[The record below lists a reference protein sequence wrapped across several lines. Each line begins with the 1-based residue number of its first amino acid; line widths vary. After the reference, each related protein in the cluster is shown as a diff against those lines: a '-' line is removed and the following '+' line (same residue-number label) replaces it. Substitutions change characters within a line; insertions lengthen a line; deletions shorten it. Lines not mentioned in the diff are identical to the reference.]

1 MSQGHQLNI
10 LKALS
15 LVLISAAFSPVVL
28 AQAPES
34 GYDFKAFDSPE
45 GWAMAYNLATALNLA
60 TGPAEHRGV
69 FTWKIEAELASI
81 PHLSKEQQRVG
92 FGGFKPE
99 DMNKSPVFG
108 RARVSVALPAAVTA
122 ELSWTPPL
130 EIDGAKPESLFG
142 LALERELVSVG
153 AWRLGGRLHAVR
165 GHASADVTCSR
176 DVASNAPGSPSNL
189 FGCSGPSVDR
199 LRMNQQGAEVMLSRS
214 MFDGRLQ
221 PFVAYATTHFRPF
234 VEVEAPLFDS
244 VHFWE
249 LQSSGSVDTWTL
261 GARVA
266 ITPVWQSSVA
276 FSYTPLSVIRPR
288 MDNRQDDGFW
298 SLRIS
303 VARRSDNS

>member
-1 MSQGHQLNI
+1 MKLLRTFSV
-10 LKALS
+10 A
-15 LVLISAAFSPVVL
+15 LISAAISPVLL

-34 GYDFKAFDSPE
+34 GYDFEAFDSPE
-45 GWAMAYNLATALNLA
+45 GWAMAYTLASALNLGS
-60 TGPAEHRGV
+60 GPVEHRGL

-108 RARVSVALPAAVTA
+108 RARVSLALPAAVTA
-122 ELSWTPPL
+122 EFSWTPPL
-130 EIDGAKPESLFG
+130 ELDGAKPESLFG

-165 GHASADVTCSR
+165 GQVSADVTCSR
-176 DVASNAPGSPSNL
+176 DVASYAPGSPSNL

-214 MFDGRLQ
+214 LLDGRLQ
-221 PFVAYATTHFRPF
+221 PFVAYARTHFRPF

-244 VHFWE
+244 THFWE
-249 LQSSGSVDTWTL
+249 LQTSGSVDSLTL
-261 GARVA
+261 GARA
-266 ITPVWQSSVA
+266 TITPVWQSSVA

-288 MDNRQDDGFW
+288 MDNRQHDNFW
-298 SLRIS
+298 SLRVS
-303 VARRSDNS
+303 VARRSNNR

>member
-1 MSQGHQLNI
+1 MTL
-10 LKALS
+10 LRTLS
-15 LVLISAAFSPVVL
+15 VALISAAISPVLL

-34 GYDFKAFDSPE
+34 GYDFEAFDSPE
-45 GWAMAYNLATALNLA
+45 GWAMAYTLASALNLGS
-60 TGPAEHRGV
+60 GPAEHRGV

-108 RARVSVALPAAVTA
+108 RARVSLALPAAVTA

-165 GHASADVTCSR
+165 GDAAADVTCSR
-176 DVASNAPGSPSNL
+176 DVASYAPGSPSNL

-214 MFDGRLQ
+214 LFDGRLQ
-221 PFVAYATTHFRPF
+221 PFVAYARTHFRPF
-234 VEVEAPLFDS
+234 VEVEALLFDS
-244 VHFWE
+244 THFWE
-249 LQSSGSVDTWTL
+249 LQTSGSVDSLTL
-261 GARVA
+261 GARAA
-266 ITPVWQSSVA
+266 ITPVWQSSIA

-288 MDNRQDDGFW
+288 MDNRQHDNFW
-298 SLRIS
+298 SLRVA
-303 VARRSDNS
+303 VARRSNNR

>member
-1 MSQGHQLNI
+1 MKL
-10 LKALS
+10 LRTLS
-15 LVLISAAFSPVVL
+15 VALISAAISPVLL

-34 GYDFKAFDSPE
+34 GYDFEAFDSPE
-45 GWAMAYNLATALNLA
+45 GWAMAYTLASALNLGS
-60 TGPAEHRGV
+60 GPAEHRGL

-108 RARVSVALPAAVTA
+108 RARVSLALPAAVTA
-122 ELSWTPPL
+122 EFSWTPPL
-130 EIDGAKPESLFG
+130 ELDGAKPESLFG

-165 GHASADVTCSR
+165 GHVSADVTCSR
-176 DVASNAPGSPSNL
+176 DVASYAPGSPSNL

-214 MFDGRLQ
+214 LFDGRLQ
-221 PFVAYATTHFRPF
+221 PFVAYARTHFRPF

-244 VHFWE
+244 THFWE
-249 LQSSGSVDTWTL
+249 LQTSGSVDSLTL
-261 GARVA
+261 GARA
-266 ITPVWQSSVA
+266 TITPVWQSSVA

-288 MDNRQDDGFW
+288 MDNRQHDNFW
-298 SLRIS
+298 SLRVS
-303 VARRSDNS
+303 VARRSNNR

>member
-1 MSQGHQLNI
+1 MNT

-15 LVLISAAFSPVVL
+15 VALIITAISPVVL

-34 GYDFKAFDSPE
+34 GYDFEAFDSPE
-45 GWAMAYNLATALNLA
+45 GWAMAYTLASALNLGA
-60 TGPAEHRGV
+60 GPAEHRGL
-69 FTWKIEAELASI
+69 FSWKIEAELASI

-108 RARVSVALPAAVTA
+108 RARVSVALPSAVTA
-122 ELSWTPPL
+122 EFSWTPPL
-130 EIDGAKPESLFG
+130 ELDGAKPESLFG

-165 GHASADVTCSR
+165 GHVSADVTCSR
-176 DVASNAPGSPSNL
+176 DVASYAPGSPSNL
-189 FGCSGPSVDR
+189 YGCSGPSVDR
-199 LRMNQQGAEVMLSRS
+199 LRMHQQGAEVMLSRS

-221 PFVAYATTHFRPF
+221 PFVAYAKTHFRPF
-234 VEVEAPLFDS
+234 VEVEAPLFDTL
-244 VHFWE
+244 HFWE
-249 LQSSGSVDTWTL
+249 LETSGSVDTLSL
-261 GARVA
+261 GARLE

-288 MDNRQDDGFW
+288 MQNRQHDDFW
-298 SLRIS
+298 SLRVS
-303 VARRSDNS
+303 VARRSHDR

>member
-1 MSQGHQLNI
+1 MTL

-15 LVLISAAFSPVVL
+15 VALISTTISSAVF
-28 AQAPES
+28 AQAPGS
-34 GYDFKAFDSPE
+34 GYDFEAFDSPE
-45 GWAMAYNLATALNLA
+45 GWAMAHNLASALNLGS
-60 TGPAEHRGV
+60 GPAEHRGV
-69 FTWKIEAELASI
+69 FSWKIEAELASI
-81 PHLSKEQQRVG
+81 PHLSKAQQRVG

-153 AWRLGGRLHAVR
+153 PWSLGGRLHAVR

-176 DVASNAPGSPSNL
+176 DVASQAPGSPSNL

-214 MFDGRLQ
+214 LLDGRLQ
-221 PFVAYATTHFRPF
+221 PFVAYALTHFRPF

-244 VHFWE
+244 LHFWE
-249 LQSSGSVDTWTL
+249 LQSSGSVDTLTL

-288 MDNRQDDGFW
+288 MANRQHDDFW
-298 SLRIS
+298 SLRVS
-303 VARRSDNS
+303 VARRSQLR

>member
-1 MSQGHQLNI
+1 MKFLH
-10 LKALS
+10 ALS
-15 LVLISAAFSPVVL
+15 AALISAAISPAVL

-34 GYDFKAFDSPE
+34 GYDFVAFDSPE
-45 GWAMAYNLATALNLA
+45 GWAMAHNLASALNLG
-60 TGPAEHRGV
+60 TGPAEHHGL
-69 FTWKIEAELASI
+69 FSWKIEAELASI
-81 PHLSKEQQRVG
+81 PHLSKEQQRIG

-108 RARVSVALPAAVTA
+108 RARISVALPAAVTA

-142 LALERELVSVG
+142 LALERELVSIG
-153 AWRLGGRLHAVR
+153 AWRLGGRLQAVR

-176 DVASNAPGSPSNL
+176 DVAANAPGSPSNL

-199 LRMNQQGAEVMLSRS
+199 LRMHQQGAEVMLSRS

-244 VHFWE
+244 QHFWE
-249 LQSSGSVDTWTL
+249 LQSSGSVDTMTL

-288 MDNRQDDGFW
+288 MDNRQNDDFW

>member
-1 MSQGHQLNI
+1 MNR

-15 LVLISAAFSPVVL
+15 LVLISAAISPVLL

-34 GYDFKAFDSPE
+34 GYDFEAFDSPE
-45 GWAMAYNLATALNLA
+45 GWAMAYTLASALNLGS
-60 TGPAEHRGV
+60 GPAEHRGL

-108 RARVSVALPAAVTA
+108 RARVSLALPAAVTA

-142 LALERELVSVG
+142 LALERELVSIG

-165 GHASADVTCSR
+165 GHVSADVTCSR
-176 DVASNAPGSPSNL
+176 DVASYVPGSPSNL

-214 MFDGRLQ
+214 LFDGRLQ
-221 PFVAYATTHFRPF
+221 PFVAYARTHFRPF

-244 VHFWE
+244 TQFWE
-249 LQSSGSVDTWTL
+249 LQTSGSVDSLTL
-261 GARVA
+261 GARAA

-288 MDNRQDDGFW
+288 MDNRQHDNFW
-298 SLRIS
+298 SLRVS
-303 VARRSDNS
+303 VARRSNNR

>member
-1 MSQGHQLNI
+1 MKL
-10 LKALS
+10 LRTLS
-15 LVLISAAFSPVVL
+15 VALISAAISPVLL

-34 GYDFKAFDSPE
+34 GYDFEAFDSPE
-45 GWAMAYNLATALNLA
+45 GWAMAYTLASALNLGS
-60 TGPAEHRGV
+60 GPVEHRGL

-99 DMNKSPVFG
+99 DLNKSPVFG
-108 RARVSVALPAAVTA
+108 RARVSLALPAAVTA
-122 ELSWTPPL
+122 EFSWTPPL
-130 EIDGAKPESLFG
+130 ELDGAKPESLFG

-165 GHASADVTCSR
+165 GHVSADVTCSR
-176 DVASNAPGSPSNL
+176 DVASYAPGSPSNL

-214 MFDGRLQ
+214 LFDGRLQ
-221 PFVAYATTHFRPF
+221 PFVAYARTHFRPF

-244 VHFWE
+244 THFWE
-249 LQSSGSVDTWTL
+249 LQTSGSVDSLTL
-261 GARVA
+261 GARAA

-288 MDNRQDDGFW
+288 MDNRQHDNFW
-298 SLRIS
+298 SLRVS
-303 VARRSDNS
+303 VARRSNNR

>member
-1 MSQGHQLNI
+1 MAL

-15 LVLISAAFSPVVL
+15 VALISTTISSAVF

-34 GYDFKAFDSPE
+34 GYDFEAFDSPE
-45 GWAMAYNLATALNLA
+45 GWAMAHNLASALNLG

-69 FTWKIEAELASI
+69 FSWKIEAELASI
-81 PHLSKEQQRVG
+81 PHLSKAQQRVG

-153 AWRLGGRLHAVR
+153 PWSLGVRLHAVR

-176 DVASNAPGSPSNL
+176 DVASQAPGSPSNL

-199 LRMNQQGAEVMLSRS
+199 LRMDQQGAEVMLSRS
-214 MFDGRLQ
+214 LLDGRLQ

-244 VHFWE
+244 LHFWE
-249 LQSSGSVDTWTL
+249 LQSSGSVDTLTL

-288 MDNRQDDGFW
+288 MDNRQHDDFW
-298 SLRIS
+298 SLRVS
-303 VARRSDNS
+303 VARLSRLR

>member
-1 MSQGHQLNI
+1 MTL
-10 LKALS
+10 LRTLCVA
-15 LVLISAAFSPVVL
+15 LISAAISPVLL

-34 GYDFKAFDSPE
+34 GYDFEAFDSPE
-45 GWAMAYNLATALNLA
+45 GWAMAYTLASALNLGS
-60 TGPAEHRGV
+60 GPAEHRGV

-122 ELSWTPPL
+122 EFSWTPPL
-130 EIDGAKPESLFG
+130 ELDGAKPESLFG

-165 GHASADVTCSR
+165 GHVSADVTCSR
-176 DVASNAPGSPSNL
+176 DVASYAPGSPSNL

-199 LRMNQQGAEVMLSRS
+199 LRMNQQGAEVMLSLS
-214 MFDGRLQ
+214 LFDGRLQ
-221 PFVAYATTHFRPF
+221 PFVAYARTHFRPF

-244 VHFWE
+244 THFWE
-249 LQSSGSVDTWTL
+249 LQTSGSVDSLTL
-261 GARVA
+261 GARA
-266 ITPVWQSSVA
+266 TITPVWQSSVA

-288 MDNRQDDGFW
+288 MDNRQHDNFW
-298 SLRIS
+298 SLRVS
-303 VARRSDNS
+303 VARRSNNR

>member
-1 MSQGHQLNI
+1 MKL
-10 LKALS
+10 LRTLS
-15 LVLISAAFSPVVL
+15 VALISAAISPVLL

-34 GYDFKAFDSPE
+34 GYDFEAFDSPE
-45 GWAMAYNLATALNLA
+45 GWAMAYTLASALNLGS
-60 TGPAEHRGV
+60 GPVEHRGL

-108 RARVSVALPAAVTA
+108 RARVSLALPAAVTA
-122 ELSWTPPL
+122 EFSWTPPL
-130 EIDGAKPESLFG
+130 ELDGAKPESLFG

-165 GHASADVTCSR
+165 GQVSADVTCSR
-176 DVASNAPGSPSNL
+176 DVASYAPGSPSNL

-214 MFDGRLQ
+214 LLDGRLQ
-221 PFVAYATTHFRPF
+221 PFVAYARTHFRPF

-244 VHFWE
+244 THFWE
-249 LQSSGSVDTWTL
+249 LQTSGSVDSLTL
-261 GARVA
+261 GARA
-266 ITPVWQSSVA
+266 TITPVWQSSVA

-288 MDNRQDDGFW
+288 MDNRQHDNFW
-298 SLRIS
+298 SLRVS
-303 VARRSDNS
+303 VARRSNNR

>member
-1 MSQGHQLNI
+1 M
-10 LKALS
+10 LKPLA
-15 LVLISAAFSPVVL
+15 LVLMSAAISPAVL

-34 GYDFKAFDSPE
+34 GYDFEAFDSPE
-45 GWAMAYNLATALNLA
+45 GWAMAYTLASALNLG
-60 TGPAEHRGV
+60 TGPSEHRGV

-108 RARVSVALPAAVTA
+108 RTRVSVALPAALTA

-142 LALERELVSVG
+142 LALERELVSIG

-176 DVASNAPGSPSNL
+176 EVASHEPGSPSNL

-199 LRMNQQGAEVMLSRS
+199 LRMHQQGAEVMLSRS
-214 MFDGRLQ
+214 TFDGRLQ

-244 VHFWE
+244 LHYWE
-249 LQSSGSVDTWTL
+249 LQSSGTVDTFTL

-266 ITPVWQSSVA
+266 ITSVWQSSVA

-288 MDNRQDDGFW
+288 MTNRKHDDFW
-298 SLRIS
+298 SLRVS
-303 VARRSDNS
+303 VARLSRSR

>member
-1 MSQGHQLNI
+1 MKL
-10 LKALS
+10 LRTLS
-15 LVLISAAFSPVVL
+15 VALISAAISPVLL

-34 GYDFKAFDSPE
+34 GYDFEAFDSPE
-45 GWAMAYNLATALNLA
+45 GWAMAYTLASALNLGS
-60 TGPAEHRGV
+60 GPVEHRGL

-108 RARVSVALPAAVTA
+108 RARVSLALPAAVTA
-122 ELSWTPPL
+122 EFSWTPPL
-130 EIDGAKPESLFG
+130 ELDGAKPESLFG

-165 GHASADVTCSR
+165 GHVSADVTCSR
-176 DVASNAPGSPSNL
+176 DVASYAPGSPSNL

-214 MFDGRLQ
+214 LFDGRLQ
-221 PFVAYATTHFRPF
+221 PFVAYARTHFRPF

-244 VHFWE
+244 THFWE
-249 LQSSGSVDTWTL
+249 LQTSGSVDSLTL
-261 GARVA
+261 GARA
-266 ITPVWQSSVA
+266 TITPVWQSSVA

-288 MDNRQDDGFW
+288 MDNRQHDNFW
-298 SLRIS
+298 SLRVS
-303 VARRSDNS
+303 VARRSNNR